1 MNCTTS
7 TLPCNEENLAFLAV
21 LISGKIKIKD
31 SIATFISRER
41 GGESIIA
48 FVWAPK
54 LLNHHL
60 LNLLLNL
67 EYNEPVVPLC
77 F

>member
-7 TLPCNEENLAFLAV
+7 TLPCNEENLAFLAI

-48 FVWAPK
+48 FVWASK